1 MMFNKIAVI
10 ASLLFFLF
18 GTNVFAHSHLEESTP
33 INGTVLTES
42 FHDMTTFT
50 VAAAINKKVNL
61 GDSAAEALKNS
72 TSENAGVLT
81 KKTKTVEPSFKD
93 YVVPVSVGLLFV
105 LGFGSYWLIYRRKH
119 A

>member
-1 MMFNKIAVI
+1 MFSKIAVI

-42 FHDMTTFT
+42 FQDMTTLT
-50 VAAAINKKVNL
+50 VATASNTKVNK
-61 GDSAAEALKNS
+61 A
-72 TSENAGVLT
+72 
-81 KKTKTVEPSFKD
+81 VEPSFKD
-93 YVVPVSVGLLFV
+93 YIVPVSVGLLFV

-119 A
+119 T